1 MLIFFSI
8 FTSHVSKL
16 KQKWNNFFIS
26 YIYFTCRQPLMCPC
40 FITMTKWLTAEYYYY
55 YYYSFSHHHYMYDHC
70 QCKYSYI
77 LISFKGYHSAGT
89 NEFPK
94 IFPNHCSPPYPCC
107 DYVCHAYITSVQS
120 VVPVHNKRK
129 RIFDKNVHKDFIN
142 GESLKQPEINFL
154 LPNHQRQSTEDCVL
168 PAHSQWPVHRIDQTK
183 LQVIEV

>member
-1 MLIFFSI
+1 MLASWNRNETTFLFHIYILHVGNLWCVLVLSQWQNDSLQSTTI
-8 FTSHVSKL
+8 ITTTRSHT
-16 KQKWNNFFIS
+16 IT
-26 YIYFTCRQPLMCPC
+26 TC
-40 FITMTKWLTAEYYYY
+40 MTTAN
-55 YYYSFSHHHYMYDHC
+55 HC